1 MTTFSK
7 KQKNE
12 HRSMGSGA
20 RFVVRG
26 SSHYGRTS
34 KKCCPFKHNVPKGST
49 DIEENARDRVI
60 NERDE
65 RDKFG

>member
-1 MTTFSK
+1 
-7 KQKNE
+7 
-12 HRSMGSGA
+12 MGSGA

-49 DIEENARDRVI
+49 DTEENARDRVI
-60 NERDE
+60 NARDG